1 MKDQHRQNFRRTQN
15 RFRDLPAPPRRSED
29 NYVSALLDVHS
40 ALQEARWVAP
50 GDDERE
56 WVDDLEERVRN
67 EFMPRIGMEEGEGE

>member
-1 MKDQHRQNFRRTQN
+1 MRDRHAQNFRRSQN
-15 RFRDLPAPPRRSED
+15 RVRDLPEPPRRSED

-50 GDDERE
+50 GDDERA
-56 WVDDLEERVRN
+56 WVDDLEERVRS

>member
-1 MKDQHRQNFRRTQN
+1 MKDQHRQNFRRSQN
-15 RFRDLPAPPRRSED
+15 RVRDLPPPPRRSED

-56 WVDDLEERVRN
+56 WIDGLEERVRG
-67 EFMPRIGMEEGEGE
+67 EFMPRIGMEEGEDE

>member
-1 MKDQHRQNFRRTQN
+1 MRDHFRKQSQN
-15 RFRDLPAPPRRSED
+15 FRDLPKPPRRSED
-29 NYVSALLDVHS
+29 NYVTALLDVHS

-67 EFMPRIGMEEGEGE
+67 EFMPRIGIEESEQDG